1 AEHTAS
7 CQRSEVKSATVIER
21 NSVTTC
27 IMINNPSH
35 ICAAGARIQT
45 NGVGATVTRDSDRAT
60 RHGVGSRQNQRCNR
74 SSTTQG
80 QRTITRDSTRE
91 GHVTLRVELTASP
104 FHDEVVVDSNVPAV
118 PLKGATIKINCVGR
132 RVGA

>member
-1 AEHTAS
+1 
-7 CQRSEVKSATVIER
+7 
-21 NSVTTC
+21 
-27 IMINNPSH
+27 
-35 ICAAGARIQT
+35 
-45 NGVGATVTRDSDRAT
+45 
-60 RHGVGSRQNQRCNR
+60 QNQRCNR

-132 RVGA
+132 RVGAKTGTVRNRDSSRIQVRATAVGVCTREREYTQTRFGERTAAII